1 MKIPPALLLL
11 VLILFG
17 GVAAFL
23 LSGEKPVPRAAD
35 TLLSDRGKSGETV
48 EDLRKQIDLLL
59 GQNEYLQG
67 QVQVLQDENAQ
78 LIQKLG
84 TLGMKGGQAMKPTAP
99 ADDGI
104 SPDFV
109 GMGVEMMK
117 FRQIKALPLVT
128 SPATEAEVEKVVLA
142 WLRRLQPGD
151 DASLQAR
158 ALAALGWIPQ
168 EIDPL
173 PLRAKLLTRQLGGWY
188 DEENDTMLVVDPTGD
203 PPPSAKPNEPLA
215 VAFGQM
221 LREYGPTLFQ
231 PQHRTLTLD
240 ERTARE
246 SLLVGDAGLT
256 RFLYSLQNPK
266 AEPKDDIPA
275 EDPDHPLNQVPLPVF
290 LREMAM
296 FPFMRGF
303 EFAQSLHSAG
313 EFAQLNAAYSRPP
326 VSTAEVIEPEIYLDA
341 ASRGPQV
348 EVSFKSAALN
358 GMAPFWEDQLGK
370 FACVTLLRA
379 HNEDAEAAEGAR
391 GLLADR
397 MLAWSAGESAKRH
410 HAAWQTLFQD
420 AESAQVYVKAMTK
433 VLMERYGL
441 EKAPEETASG
451 LEFTAQSRFVS
462 LKRNHGGQGVA
473 LVDAA
478 TEAARKD
485 IMILI
490 EGGTK

>member
-11 VLILFG
+11 VLILLG
-17 GVAAFL
+17 GVAAFFL
-23 LSGEKPVPRAAD
+23 NGEKAAPVVEG
-35 TLLSDRGKSGETV
+35 TSLSDRAKGGETV
-48 EDLRKQIDLLL
+48 EDLKKQIDLLL

-84 TLGMKGGQAMKPTAP
+84 TLGMKGGAQRTAMP

-104 SPDFV
+104 APDFV

-128 SPATEAEVEKVVLA
+128 SPATEVEVEKVVLD
-142 WLRRLQPGD
+142 WLKRLQPGD
-151 DASLQAR
+151 EAQRQAR

-188 DEENDTMLVVDPTGD
+188 DGENDTMLVVDPESD
-203 PPPSAKPNEPLA
+203 PPPSAKPDEPLA

-221 LREYGPTLFQ
+221 LREYGPILFQ
-231 PQHRTLTLD
+231 PQHGTLSLD

-246 SLLVGDAGLT
+246 SLLAGDAGLT

-266 AEPKDDIPA
+266 AEPKDGIPA

-326 VSTAEVIEPEIYLDA
+326 VSTAEVIEPERYLDA
-341 ASRGPQV
+341 ASLGPQV
-348 EVSFKSAALN
+348 EVNFKSAALN
-358 GMAPFWEDQLGK
+358 GIAPFWEDQLGK
-370 FACVTLLRA
+370 FACVTVLRA

-397 MLAWSAGESAKRH
+397 LLAWQAGVEAKRH
-410 HAAWQTLFQD
+410 HAAWQTVFQD
-420 AESAQVYVKAMTK
+420 TESAQAYVKAMTK
-433 VLMERYGL
+433 VLVERYGL
-441 EKAPEETASG
+441 EKPPEEKAGG
-451 LEFTAQSRFVS
+451 LEFTAQDRFVS
-462 LKRNHGGQGVA
+462 LKRNRSGQGVA
-473 LVDAA
+473 LIDAA

-490 EGGTK
+490 EGETK